1 MATVRRQWHPD
12 SVSKAPSTN
21 ATRLLKAKGIAFSEH
36 LYRYEEH
43 GGTRVSARELGV
55 DEHAVVKTLVFED
68 DRGQPLIILMH
79 GDREVS
85 GKELARQAGAR
96 SVQPCKPEVADRHSG
111 YQVGGTSPFGTR
123 KAMPVF
129 VEASILELPRIWING
144 GSRGFLV
151 GMDPQDLAKAVE
163 VRPVQVALA
172 K

>member
-1 MATVRRQWHPD
+1 M
-12 SVSKAPSTN
+12 SKAPSTN
-21 ATRLLKAKGIAFSEH
+21 ATRLLKAKGIAFTEH
-36 LYRYEEH
+36 LYRYEDH

-55 DEHAVVKTLVFED
+55 DEHTVVKTLVFED

-85 GKELARQAGAR
+85 AKELARQAGAR
-96 SVQPCKPEVADRHSG
+96 SVQPCRPEVADRHSG

-123 KAMPVF
+123 KAMPVY
-129 VEASILELPRIWING
+129 VEAAILELPRIWING

-151 GMDPQDLAKAVE
+151 GMDPQDLARAIE